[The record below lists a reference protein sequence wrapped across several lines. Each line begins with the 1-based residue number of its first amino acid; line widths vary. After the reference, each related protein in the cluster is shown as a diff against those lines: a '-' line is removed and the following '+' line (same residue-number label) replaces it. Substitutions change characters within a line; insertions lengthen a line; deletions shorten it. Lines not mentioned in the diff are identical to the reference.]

1 MSRPLC
7 RRRSCERAES
17 FMTPEQWLLDETRE
31 WAVRAGRDL
40 ALARRV
46 AGEFPAESLFHCQQS
61 AEKWLKAFLTWHQVP
76 FRKTHE
82 LRELGFACGQ
92 IDASLAGL
100 LEPAYL
106 LSSYA
111 WRFRLPRR
119 TVRTRGAG
127 RRRGTRAGGH
137 RSSGNPGE
145 TSGRNTKVNGQWP
158 SRIVNGSVK
167 RWTCSKMAYAPI

>member
-1 MSRPLC
+1 
-7 RRRSCERAES
+7 
-17 FMTPEQWLLDETRE
+17 MTPEQWLLDETRE

-40 ALARRV
+40 ALARRI

-82 LRELGFACGQ
+82 LRELGFACDQ
-92 IDASLAGL
+92 IDPSLAGL

-111 WRFRLPRR
+111 WRFRYPGSPFEPVERDANEAIALAEDVQAAILSRLPE
-119 TVRTRGAG
+119 G
-127 RRRGTRAGGH
+127 
-137 RSSGNPGE
+137 
-145 TSGRNTKVNGQWP
+145 
-158 SRIVNGSVK
+158 I
-167 RWTCSKMAYAPI
+167 SK